1 MPNIFKALASIST
14 WILFVFGCLSLL
26 AGFGRLTM
34 RPTVELISAYFGF
47 GILALFLGVVT
58 AKIRKNLE

>member
-26 AGFGRLTM
+26 TGFGRLMM
-34 RPTVELISAYFGF
+34 RPTIELISAYFGF
-47 GILALFLGVVT
+47 GILALFLCVVA
-58 AKIRKNLE
+58 AKIRKSLE